1 LSRSEELLDAGFWLL
16 AASCWLLACGSLVLE
31 LTCSS
36 RIFKK
41 MNRAHKIEIFLL
53 IILGFVVP
61 FIPPLVII
69 ELFYLLIPSV
79 IIFIITLISLIINIL
94 NKNVIT
100 QKYLLL
106 FSILPIFTI
115 SQLTSCFIVDKI
127 QRLRSNYIIAAIEK
141 QKSETGII
149 PEKYDQI
156 AGIEY
161 IKIKDSEQYLIKY
174 NRGFMVTEEY
184 DSGNKSRISNGW
196 ND

>member
-1 LSRSEELLDAGFWLL
+1 
-16 AASCWLLACGSLVLE
+16 
-31 LTCSS
+31 
-36 RIFKK
+36 

-174 NRGFMVTEEY
+174 TRGFMVTEEY